1 MSLRLAF
8 RDFRVSAG
16 PMPQKPGK
24 YLLRALF
31 AYFHHFKEPLFGSQ
45 LALALLLA
53 TSPFVFASGKQDLGR
68 EKWWGPGRR
77 LGVTTFSSKMV
88 GPRLKVGGNDFVV
101 PTVLRP
107 EAPERKQIPLLAKA
121 DEQEVTRNERHQSA
135 QEDRNGLPTRQKENN
150 LSVL

>member
-1 MSLRLAF
+1 MYS
-8 RDFRVSAG
+8 D
-16 PMPQKPGK
+16 
-24 YLLRALF
+24 LLRALF

-53 TSPFVFASGKQDLGR
+53 TSPFVFASGEQDLGR

-77 LGVTTFSSKMV
+77 LWVTTFFSKMV
-88 GPRLKVGGNDFVV
+88 GPRQKVVGDHFVV

-121 DEQEVTRNERHQSA
+121 DEQEVI
-135 QEDRNGLPTRQKENN
+135 RNGRHKSAPEDKTNFLKG
-150 LSVL
+150 